1 MKNFNQLVSEYN
13 EIKGKLTT
21 LSIKKIELMD
31 LSSDTENDNYL
42 SSILKNRYTDIDS
55 QQSRLEQELDKL
67 SRKIINKVDAI
78 NNIDAKNIILMRI
91 FTNKTWKFIAKSYFY
106 SEARVRQL
114 YKKGL
119 TMLTQ
124 K

>member
-13 EIKGKLTT
+13 EIKGRLTT

-78 NNIDAKNIILMRI
+78 NNVDAKNIILMRI
-91 FTNKTWKFIAKSYFY
+91 FTNKTWKFIAKSCFY

-124 K
+124 E